1 MTTSFTEV
9 SIISSPSIIIEF
21 NLFTVLI
28 QTSSHVLFIAL
39 LDNFILVWPTTY
51 IYTIRKE
58 GKNPCM
64 CMEMSIGKFWVD
76 VKSIPTWNIG
86 HVWWR
91 ITNILESLDCS
102 IRYHKINW
110 DVWGCVGASVGSW
123 IREEKNHIHTL
134 NEKAFENIAE
144 RFFNYILQRLL
155 TICHYPILSSNAF
168 RSWWQRIWKW
178 SLSLVFTLFLFSADE
193 ERVWAYLVRE
203 IKISASEKT
212 RGNKLISCFLM
223 ISSDFARLKSVCSP
237 LVIIVKTILNERIK
251 KTN

>member
-51 IYTIRKE
+51 IYIYIYTIRKE

-64 CMEMSIGKFWVD
+64 CMEMSIGKFRVD
-76 VKSIPTWNIG
+76 VKNIPTWNVG

-110 DVWGCVGASVGSW
+110 DVWGCGCKCEQLNTW
-123 IREEKNHIHTL
+123 REE
-134 NEKAFENIAE
+134 
-144 RFFNYILQRLL
+144 
-155 TICHYPILSSNAF
+155 S
-168 RSWWQRIWKW
+168 
-178 SLSLVFTLFLFSADE
+178 
-193 ERVWAYLVRE
+193 YLH
-203 IKISASEKT
+203 S
-212 RGNKLISCFLM
+212 
-223 ISSDFARLKSVCSP
+223 
-237 LVIIVKTILNERIK
+237 
-251 KTN
+251 